1 MSTEDLL
8 RRHFGAAAAAVE
20 VTTTPADAIVG
31 HVRWART
38 VMGLATAAV
47 LIAVIA
53 VTGLMSRNSDELI
66 GPATTITPTTAPIV
80 TETTTTTT
88 RPQDTTTTTTT
99 VTTAPTPTTSVEA
112 APTDVAWSEA
122 EAVREVEN
130 YLAELAAGAYEQ
142 AAWPV
147 ENNGGM
153 LDGQASDE
161 MPVEYLQRVCAGGRC
176 AGPYTVSA
184 NGPGVIDPV
193 TSQASSTVTVTHA
206 GSGESA
212 ALTLATFEGQ
222 RMVLGVPPLVVSEG
236 APGLVERLFGEDVP
250 DRVVVQRFDAFEIW
264 ERGQQ
269 EWVTNWWSGQVEQ
282 IEGNAALVDQAGT
295 GYQRV
300 VAVTDPSSSVET
312 EWGCLMTRG
321 GDVLLLNGCWTG
333 EWAYTDLATGESLA
347 TPISFEQGETESRWF
362 TERAGTVVT
371 GWNDVDGN
379 LVSVEAN
386 GVDLEGDDYIGYL
399 KLSVDGTK
407 VAYTDHRDPNSYSH
421 FYSPVVV
428 VKDVATGNE
437 IGRWVLDGPV
447 GGLEFSGDWV
457 VATELTGDIQALSN
471 GDFGQVAVDAINIVT
486 GTVNR
491 VETGTRVFLPS

>member
-8 RRHFGAAAAAVE
+8 RRHFEVAAASVE
-20 VTTTPADAIVG
+20 VTTTSADAIVG
-31 HVRWART
+31 QVRRART

-53 VTGLMSRNSDELI
+53 VAGVMSRSSDELI
-66 GPATTITPTTAPIV
+66 GPATTITPTTTPIV
-80 TETTTTTT
+80 TETTTTTMA
-88 RPQDTTTTTTT
+88 PQDTTTTT
-99 VTTAPTPTTSVEA
+99 VTISPTPTTASVA
-112 APTDVAWSEA
+112 AAATDVAWSKA
-122 EAVREVEN
+122 EAVRDVED

-147 ENNGGM
+147 ENNGGVF
-153 LDGQASDE
+153 DGQASDE
-161 MPVEYLQRVCAGGRC
+161 MPAEYLQRVCAGGRC

-184 NGPGVIDPV
+184 DGPGVIDPI

-212 ALTLATFEGQ
+212 VLTLATFEGK

-236 APGLVERLFGEDVP
+236 APGLVERLFQEGIP
-250 DRVVVQRFDAFEIW
+250 DRVVVQRFDTFEIW
-264 ERGQQ
+264 EGGHQT
-269 EWVTNWWSGQVEQ
+269 WVTNWWSGQVEQ
-282 IEGNAALVDQAGT
+282 IEGNAALVDQAAI

-300 VAVTDPSSSVET
+300 VAVSNPSSSMET
-312 EWGCLMTRG
+312 ESGCLMTRG
-321 GDVLLLNGCWTG
+321 GDVLLLDGCRTG

-347 TPISFEQGETESRWF
+347 TPISFEQGEAESRWF

-371 GWNDVDGN
+371 GWNDAEGN

-399 KLSVDGTK
+399 TLSVDGTK

-457 VATELTGDIQALSN
+457 VATELTGDLQALSN
-471 GDFGQVAVDAINIVT
+471 GGFGQVAVDAINIVT

-491 VETGTRVFLPS
+491 VETATRVFLPS